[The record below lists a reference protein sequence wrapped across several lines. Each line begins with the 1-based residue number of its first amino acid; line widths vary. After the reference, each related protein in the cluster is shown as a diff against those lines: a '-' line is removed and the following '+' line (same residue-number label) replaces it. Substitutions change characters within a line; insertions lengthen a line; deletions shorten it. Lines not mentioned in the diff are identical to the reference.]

1 VKSLILQTVAR
12 VLLPIF
18 VLFSLFLL
26 LRGHDEPGGGFV
38 GGLLAAL
45 AVVLQLVAQNAREVK
60 ALLPVEPRMLLGV
73 GLLCAIISTLV
84 PVLLGIPFFTALWV
98 EIPFPWGGYLKL
110 GLPLLFDIGVYLVV
124 FSVTL
129 TMVLTVAGEE
139 RAG

>member
-1 VKSLILQTVAR
+1 M
-12 VLLPIF
+12 LLPIF